1 MTLRFRVDEG
11 LHQREFSPP
20 AYRLRRPGGRRCKVS
35 NPPRMSPD
43 LTDWCVNIRVCESKH
58 IVLASASI
66 SRAVRH
72 ISCAAGISRRRE
84 FRLAFRD
91 SSPKAQNDKK
101 GEPHA
106 HRCHPEAQPKD
117 LRAVKQSSV
126 QRFFADAQND
136 KKDKLRP
143 LQCHPE
149 AQPKDPGTG
158 QDVHAVKCLSRDPA
172 AELREKCRFSRTFSK
187 NNA

>member
-1 MTLRFRVDEG
+1 MT
-11 LHQREFSPP
+11 S
-20 AYRLRRPGGRRCKVS
+20 GG
-35 NPPRMSPD
+35 NPHSM
-43 LTDWCVNIRVCESKH
+43 
-58 IVLASASI
+58 
-66 SRAVRH
+66 
-72 ISCAAGISRRRE
+72 
-84 FRLAFRD
+84 
-91 SSPKAQNDKK
+91 
-101 GEPHA
+101 
-106 HRCHPEAQPKD
+106 RCHPEAQPKD